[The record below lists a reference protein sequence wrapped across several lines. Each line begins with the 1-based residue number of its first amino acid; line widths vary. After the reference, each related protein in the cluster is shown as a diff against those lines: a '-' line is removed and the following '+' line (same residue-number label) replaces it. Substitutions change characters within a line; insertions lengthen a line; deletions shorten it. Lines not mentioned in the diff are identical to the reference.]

1 MADPVD
7 IPSLA
12 ETVNLPGLIV
22 LGATGIPT
30 MFFIVRWM
38 IKYQREFTAFYI
50 EENNKLRL
58 RIDAL
63 EAEVEAKDEK
73 LTEAT
78 RAQLKL
84 EQETGRRI
92 STLEN
97 AIERHESTITRH
109 EATIARFTA
118 QN

>member
-1 MADPVD
+1 MTDPAD
-7 IPSLA
+7 ISSLA

-22 LGATGIPT
+22 LAATGIPT

-63 EAEVEAKDEK
+63 EAEVATKDQK

-84 EQETGRRI
+84 EQDTGRRI

-97 AIERHESTITRH
+97 TIERH
-109 EATIARFTA
+109 EATIARHEATIARLTA
-118 QN
+118 QI